1 MDKVHVLP
9 HHYLFFTFIS
19 SFLFYLILGYH
30 LITIAWLAAGII
42 TSIYILIEDQLF
54 KFQQSEKDL

>member
-1 MDKVHVLP
+1 MDKLHVLP

-19 SFLFYLILGYH
+19 SLFLYLMLGYH

-42 TSIYILIEDQLF
+42 TSITVLIEDQLL